1 MAHELDKLKVVDFNI
16 NLDDPDQAANLCDD
30 TAFMQGMPK
39 LQSITPSSSLVV
51 EILIHPGMDDDKQ
64 IGTSVVTVRRSSPF
78 ENTHRTVP
86 DDGLRSS
93 DGLTD

>member
-39 LQSITPSSSLVV
+39 LQSITPSSSLIVG
-51 EILIHPGMDDDKQ
+51 ILIHPGMDDDKQ
-64 IGTSVVTVRRSSPF
+64 IQ
-78 ENTHRTVP
+78 NI
-86 DDGLRSS
+86 SS
-93 DGLTD
+93 DRPAKLSIRKHP